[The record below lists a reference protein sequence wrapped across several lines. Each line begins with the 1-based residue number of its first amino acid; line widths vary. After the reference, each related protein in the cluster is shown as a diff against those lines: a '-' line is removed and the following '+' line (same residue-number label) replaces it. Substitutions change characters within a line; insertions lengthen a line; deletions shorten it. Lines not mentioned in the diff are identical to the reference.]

1 MRIALL
7 RQRVG
12 GPGGAETTVQHLA
25 RGLAAAGHE
34 VTVYGSQPPDEARAV
49 LGPGIGYLP
58 VPVWGGKTGRLL
70 TYALNTRRLLRRA
83 APEVAFSLERTLGPQ
98 VYRAGDGCHREWLRQ
113 RRPFLSPAA
122 RACQSLSPF
131 HRTMLAL
138 ERRLFTQPGLRRII
152 ANSRQVQEEIIRHY
166 QVEPERLR
174 VIYNGLDRQRFR
186 PLEEPVRTALKA
198 RLGAAAG
205 KPVILF
211 AGSGFGRKGLD
222 FLIEALGRLKN
233 GASVLWVAGK
243 GNPTPYQLQAQK
255 LGVAERLK
263 FWGPQEDLA
272 PFYQAATVLA
282 LPTIYDPCSN
292 VVLEALGCGT
302 PVITTAANGAGE
314 VLTPGE
320 NGAILPRPDLQI
332 DLIQALEE
340 YLGRGEAPEVRRA
353 AAAAVSHLSW
363 EATVDQ
369 ILKVLEEAA
378 NEAFPKR
385 GRGN

>member
-34 VTVYGSQPPDEARAV
+34 VTVYGSQPPDEVRAV
-49 LGPGIGYLP
+49 LGPRIGYLP

-83 APEVAFSLERTLGPQ
+83 VPEVAFSLERTLGPQ
-98 VYRAGDGCHREWLRQ
+98 VYRAGDGCHREWLRR

-122 RACQSLSPF
+122 RACQSLSLF
-131 HRTMLAL
+131 HRTILAL
-138 ERRLFTQPGLRRII
+138 ERRLFTHPGLRRII
-152 ANSRQVQEEIIRHY
+152 ANSRQVREEIIRHY
-166 QVEPERLR
+166 QVEAERLT

-186 PLEEPVRTALKA
+186 PLEEPVRTALRT

-205 KPVILF
+205 KPIILF
-211 AGSGFGRKGLD
+211 AGSGFGRKGLA

-233 GASVLWVAGK
+233 SASVLWVAGK
-243 GNPTPYQLQAQK
+243 GNPTQYQLQAQR

-314 VLTPGE
+314 FLTPGE
-320 NGAILPRPDLQI
+320 NGAILPRPDLRT
-332 DLIQALEE
+332 DLVQALEE
-340 YLGRGEAPEVRRA
+340 YLRRGEAPDVRRA

-378 NEAFPKR
+378 SNAFPKG

>member
-1 MRIALL
+1 MHIALL

-34 VTVYGSQPPDEARAV
+34 VTVYGSQPPDEARTL
-49 LGPGIGYLP
+49 LGPGIGYVP
-58 VPVWGGKTGRLL
+58 VPVGGGKTGRLL

-83 APEVAFSLERTLGPQ
+83 GPQVAFSLERTLGPQ

-113 RRPFLSPAA
+113 RWPFLSPLA
-122 RACQSLSPF
+122 RTGQTLSLF

-138 ERRLFTQPGLRRII
+138 ERRLFTDPGLRRII
-152 ANSRQVQEEIIRHY
+152 ANSRQGREEIIRHY
-166 QVEPERLR
+166 HVEPERLT

-186 PLEEPVRTALKA
+186 PLEEPDRTGLRT

-205 KPVILF
+205 RPIILF
-211 AGSGFGRKGLD
+211 AGSGFGRKGLA

-243 GNPTPYQLQAQK
+243 GNPTPYRLQAQR

-272 PFYQAATVLA
+272 PYYQAATVLA

-302 PVITTAANGAGE
+302 PVITTAANGASE
-314 VLTPGE
+314 FLVPGE
-320 NGAILPRPDLQI
+320 NGAILPRPDHLT
-332 DLIQALEE
+332 DLVRALED
-340 YLGRGEAPEVRRA
+340 YLRRGEAPEVRRA

-378 NEAFPKR
+378 SNPFPEGNR
-385 GRGN
+385 GD

>member
-70 TYALNTRRLLRRA
+70 TYAMNTRRLLRRA
-83 APEVAFSLERTLGPQ
+83 VPEVAFSLERTLGPQ

-122 RACQSLSPF
+122 RAGQGLSLF
-131 HRTMLAL
+131 HRTLLAL
-138 ERRLFTQPGLRRII
+138 ERRLFTHPGLQQII
-152 ANSRQVQEEIIRHY
+152 ANSRQVREEIIRHY
-166 QVEPERLR
+166 QVEPERLT

-186 PLEEPVRTALKA
+186 PLEEPVRTALRA

-205 KPVILF
+205 KPIILF
-211 AGSGFGRKGLD
+211 AGSGFGRKGLA

-233 GASVLWVAGK
+233 GDSVLWVAGK
-243 GNPTPYQLQAQK
+243 GNPTPYQLQAQR

-272 PFYQAATVLA
+272 PFCQAATVLA

-314 VLTPGE
+314 FLTPGE
-320 NGAILPRPDLQI
+320 NGAILPQPDLRT
-332 DLIQALEE
+332 DLVRALEE
-340 YLGRGEAPEVRRA
+340 YLQRGEAPEVRRA

-378 NEAFPKR
+378 SDAFPKR